1 MSQGG
6 KAELT
11 MSAPGKKIVNA
22 PRAMPK
28 PVAAA
33 AVVARAPVG
42 VQRAS
47 ALRLSSPRDAAEVEA
62 EATARRIVSMPS
74 PAPSLP
80 ALHSV
85 PAAAPQRSAEAGSPV
100 PAPAAAEIGS
110 AAGSGSPLPGEVRGF
125 MEPRFGADFGG
136 VRIHTGDGAA
146 QLSRQLNAQAFTVG
160 REVFFGRDRFQP
172 HSTEGRQLIAHELT
186 HTIQQGAAVQRA
198 EIPVSER
205 APLGVQRFGLGDALD
220 FIADKANYI
229 PGFRMLTVVL
239 GVNPVNMSR
248 VERSAANVLRAIVEF
263 MPGGAAVTQV
273 LDGLGV
279 TDKAGAWVEGQLRTL
294 GMTGRMFR
302 DALDRFLDSLSWR
315 DIFRLGSVWDRAK
328 AIFTEPVSRL
338 IAFVKGLITGILAL
352 VRDAA
357 LRPLAS
363 LAEGTAGYALLK
375 AVLGRDPITGDP
387 VPRNADTLIGGFM
400 RLIGQEEVWQ
410 NLQRANAVPR
420 AFAWFQGAL
429 SGLMGF
435 VTRIPGIFLEALRSL
450 EILDFVLLPRAFLKV
465 GRAFAGLAAQFVSW
479 AGAQVLSL
487 LEIIFDVLAP
497 SVMPYLRKAAAAFR
511 TIVANPVAFV
521 GNLVRAAKQG
531 FLQFA
536 GNFLTHLKA
545 SIVGWLTGTLSG
557 VNVYIPQSFTLK
569 EILKFVLSVLGLT
582 WQNVRAK
589 LVKVVGERP
598 VQLLEAGFDVVVTL
612 VQEGPA
618 AAWQKI
624 QEGIANLREMVM
636 EQVMTFV
643 RERIVQAAI
652 TKLLTSLNPA
662 GAFIQ
667 AVLAVYNTVM
677 FFVERLKQI
686 AQVAA
691 AFIDSIAAIAS
702 GVITAAANRVEQTMA
717 GLLTLVIS
725 FLARLAG
732 LGKVSDAVISIVNR
746 VRAPIDRALDRV
758 VDWIVGLAKKLGK
771 LAVEKTMALFSWAF
785 VRRGFTDGKGEKHEM
800 YVGESLVL
808 TVASTPRAASD
819 FVEAY
824 LQGNEDKLGIG
835 PKIRPLIQEAN
846 KLTAKIAKDVPT
858 TQKGGIPA
866 PDAQKKLL
874 ALSMQISELLARLLA
889 SDRDIGKTLEK
900 YKLEGQVGT
909 YATVPKP
916 VGDQLT
922 PDHQPQASVILGAAD
937 FFSKRF
943 GKEAGEKLADRARS
957 RAAKG
962 YAINLHFVRHVAGA
976 TYGSKGAKRDDFQ
989 VELANSVKGM
999 NEREVKGQTSS
1010 LLRTLLQRDVDA
1022 IKKVVKTDANWTD
1035 LTERVSNIDERNK
1048 LKKRITD
1055 QIISGENQIASQPL
1069 DF

>member
-1 MSQGG
+1 
-6 KAELT
+6 

-22 PRAMPK
+22 PRTAPG

-33 AVVARAPVG
+33 AVMARAPMG
-42 VQRAS
+42 VQRAN
-47 ALRLSSPRDAAEVEA
+47 ALRLSSPPDAAEVEA
-62 EATARRIVSMPS
+62 ETTARRIVRM
-74 PAPSLP
+74 PAPAASLP
-80 ALHSV
+80 ALHAV
-85 PAAAPQRSAEAGSPV
+85 PAAAPQRSADTGSRV
-100 PAPAAAEIGS
+100 PAPTATEIGS
-110 AAGSGSPLPGEVRGF
+110 ATGSGSPLPAEVRAF

-146 QLSRQLNAQAFTVG
+146 RLSRQLNAHAFTVG
-160 REVFFGRDRFQP
+160 QEVFFGRDRFQP
-172 HSTEGRQLIAHELT
+172 HSTEGRELIAHELT

-198 EIPVSER
+198 EIPISER
-205 APLGVQRFGLGDALD
+205 TPLGVQRLGIGDALD

-239 GVNPVNMSR
+239 GVNPVSMSR

-273 LDGLGV
+273 LDSLGV
-279 TDKAGAWVEGQLRTL
+279 AEKAGAWVEQQLRTL

-328 AIFTEPVSRL
+328 AIFTEPVGRL

-352 VRDAA
+352 VRDGA

-400 RLIGQEEVWQ
+400 RMIGQEEVWQ

-429 SGLMGF
+429 SGLTGF

-450 EILDFVLLPRAFLKV
+450 EILDFLILPRAFLKV
-465 GRAFAGLAAQFVSW
+465 VGAFAGVAAQFISW

-511 TIVANPVAFV
+511 TIVSNPVAFV

-536 GNFLTHLKA
+536 GNFLAHLKA
-545 SIVGWLTGTLSG
+545 SIVRWLTGTLSG
-557 VNVYIPQSFTLK
+557 VNVYIPQSFSLR

-612 VQEGPA
+612 VKEGPA
-618 AAWQKI
+618 AAWQRI
-624 QEGIANLREMVM
+624 QEGIANLRELVM

-643 RERIVQAAI
+643 RDRIVQAAI

-702 GVITAAANRVEQTMA
+702 GAIGAAANRVEQTMA
-717 GLLTLVIS
+717 GFLTLVIS
-725 FLARLAG
+725 FLARQAG
-732 LGKVSDAVISIVNR
+732 LGRVSDDVVSIVNR

-758 VDWIVGLAKKLGK
+758 VDWIVASARKLGK
-771 LAVEKTMALFSWAF
+771 LVAEKSKALFSWAF
-785 VRRGFTDGKGEKHEM
+785 VRRDFTDGKGVKHQL
-800 YVGESLVL
+800 YIGESLVL
-808 TVASTPRAASD
+808 MVASTPQAASD
-819 FVEAY
+819 FVDTY
-824 LQGNEDKLGIG
+824 VRHKDDKLGLA
-835 PKIRPLIQEAN
+835 PKIRPLIQKAD
-846 KLTAKIAKDVPT
+846 KLSAEIEKVVAT
-858 TQKGGIPA
+858 TPEGVIPA
-866 PDAQKKLL
+866 PEKQK
-874 ALSMQISELLARLLA
+874 ELLGLSLRICELLTQLVA
-889 SDRDIGKTLEK
+889 GDRKIGATLAK

-922 PDHQPQASVILGAAD
+922 PDHQPQASVIMGAAD
-937 FFSKRF
+937 FFANRF
-943 GKEAGEKLADRARS
+943 NKEIGEKLADRARA

-976 TYGSKGAKRDDFQ
+976 TYGSKGMKRDEFRA
-989 VELANSVKGM
+989 ELADSVKGM
-999 NEREVKGQTSS
+999 GEQEVKAQTSRKLRA
-1010 LLRTLLQRDVDA
+1010 LLERDVQVMKEVVQRDV
-1022 IKKVVKTDANWTD
+1022 TDPAWRD
-1035 LTERVSNIDERNK
+1035 IVAEVADKDERAK
-1048 LKKRITD
+1048 LKKQITD
-1055 QIISGENQIASQPL
+1055 QVISGENQIASQPL